1 MLKINNK
8 TAIAFVIMTL
18 FVVVRSAKVQCQFE
32 TSNWQPG
39 KRFYFSEREELV
51 STLYNMDIIVD
62 KLDKTVSESI
72 RNTGSWQPSNIRV
85 LTRFVKEGDT
95 VINIGSHVGLEALIM
110 GKIIG
115 SKGTLF
121 IMEPFSITYNM
132 VFKNVYLNGL
142 ANIATVYNVGASNKY
157 SKGIISV
164 DNINTGGS

>member
-1 MLKINNK
+1 
-8 TAIAFVIMTL
+8 
-18 FVVVRSAKVQCQFE
+18 
-32 TSNWQPG
+32 
-39 KRFYFSEREELV
+39 
-51 STLYNMDIIVD
+51 
-62 KLDKTVSESI
+62 
-72 RNTGSWQPSNIRV
+72 
-85 LTRFVKEGDT
+85 
-95 VINIGSHVGLEALIM
+95 M